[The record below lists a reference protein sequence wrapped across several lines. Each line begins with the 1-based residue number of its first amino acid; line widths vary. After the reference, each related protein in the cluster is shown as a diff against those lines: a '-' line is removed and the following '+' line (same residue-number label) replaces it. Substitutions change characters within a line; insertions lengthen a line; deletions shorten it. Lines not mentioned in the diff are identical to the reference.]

1 MMQWRKAIVIF
12 LLLAFVSGIMFA
24 GGCMLVRD
32 LAPKQGSQNQEGLA
46 DASLP
51 GVGPDII
58 ANIVEQTGPA
68 VVKINTLV
76 EVDSKNN
83 PLLND
88 PFFRQFFGVP
98 SQPQYQGGVGSGF
111 LISKDGYILTNSHV
125 VSGAKEIS
133 VLLKEQNKAYAARLV
148 GTDPSLDL
156 AVLKI
161 EGNNFPTLT
170 LGDSN
175 KIRVGNWV
183 IAIGSPFG
191 LENTVT
197 IGVIS
202 AKERPIEIDSRT
214 FEHLLQT
221 DASINPGNSGGPLL
235 NLNGE
240 VIGINTAI
248 NSQAQGIG
256 FAIPTSTVKE
266 VLNELIEKGSV
277 SRPWLGVQIHPVT
290 ADIANFLGYNSTEGA
305 VIRAVV
311 QDGPAQRAGLKEGDI
326 ITAIDGEKIS
336 NPEELISTIQKK
348 KVGVQVE
355 ADVFRNGKTIKV
367 KIQTM
372 ERPAEAS

>member
-156 AVLKI
+156 AVLK
-161 EGNNFPTLT
+161 
-170 LGDSN
+170 
-175 KIRVGNWV
+175 
-183 IAIGSPFG
+183 
-191 LENTVT
+191 
-197 IGVIS
+197 
-202 AKERPIEIDSRT
+202 
-214 FEHLLQT
+214 
-221 DASINPGNSGGPLL
+221 
-235 NLNGE
+235 
-240 VIGINTAI
+240 
-248 NSQAQGIG
+248 
-256 FAIPTSTVKE
+256 
-266 VLNELIEKGSV
+266 
-277 SRPWLGVQIHPVT
+277 
-290 ADIANFLGYNSTEGA
+290 
-305 VIRAVV
+305 
-311 QDGPAQRAGLKEGDI
+311 
-326 ITAIDGEKIS
+326 
-336 NPEELISTIQKK
+336 
-348 KVGVQVE
+348 
-355 ADVFRNGKTIKV
+355 
-367 KIQTM
+367 
-372 ERPAEAS
+372 